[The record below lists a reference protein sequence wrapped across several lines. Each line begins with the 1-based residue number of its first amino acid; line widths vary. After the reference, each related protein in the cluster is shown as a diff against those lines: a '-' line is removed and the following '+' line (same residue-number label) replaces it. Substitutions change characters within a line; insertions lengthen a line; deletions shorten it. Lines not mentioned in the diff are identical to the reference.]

1 MAKQVHAINMTAKQI
16 KAAIATPEDL
26 LAFMNDRQQAVTD
39 DVNRIADEYMAHGN
53 QAALTM
59 LNGLILDN
67 DLKLWESSV
76 LESKVC
82 AELTKRGVFTI
93 ANDNYNSNDQE
104 IQYC

>member
-1 MAKQVHAINMTAKQI
+1 MAKQVHPINMTAKQI
-16 KAAIATPEDL
+16 KAIIATPEDL
-26 LAFMNDRQQAVTD
+26 LSFMDDRQKAVTD
-39 DVNRIADEYMAHGN
+39 DVNRIADEYVAHGSE
-53 QAALTM
+53 AALRM

-82 AELTKRGVFTI
+82 KELTKRGVFTI
-93 ANDNYNSNDQE
+93 ANDNSNDPE